1 MRLSLFAKLIG
12 MVAATV
18 VVTSAGVFTT
28 AYYFVTAGYN
38 DEARANIQ
46 TMQRLVDG
54 SIQDQRQNFL
64 EQGMMLAA
72 NSALVQAVA
81 AGDGTALKPIIV
93 KAMKDTSATFITVSD
108 SQGKVVA
115 RSHSDKA
122 GDSVLTQHNVQKAL
136 KGEPNVG
143 IEPGTV
149 VKFSLRAGVPVLA
162 GDKVVGAVT
171 LGIALSE
178 MEFVDDIKKTTGLE
192 ATVFENDTRIATTIL
207 KEGKRAVGTKMDNP
221 KVIETVL
228 QKGGVFAQTNVILG
242 KSYETAYW
250 PIRDP
255 EGKITGM
262 FFIGRDRSLIEESQA
277 RVVTSILVATGVIA
291 LIMIAV
297 AYVFSRSL
305 AKPIVIATG
314 FAAQVAAG
322 KLDQS
327 LDVQRN
333 DEIGTLAD
341 ALRSM
346 VTKLKEM
353 IGQAEAKTCEAEE
366 QSRQAQTA
374 TREAEEAGRRADASR
389 REGILDAA
397 RRIETIVERVTSSSE
412 ELAAQIEQS
421 SKGADMQRERTSE
434 AAHAVEQMNTAI
446 LDVARNAGDAAQN
459 ADQARE
465 DAKHGAG
472 VVEQVVRAITE
483 VQQQTARMK
492 ESLSGLGE
500 QAKGIGQIMNVIT
513 DIADQTNLLA
523 LNAAIAAARAGDAG
537 RGFAVVADE
546 VRKLAE
552 KTMTATKE
560 VGDAVTG
567 IQNSTRT
574 NIAAMDQA
582 AEAVGKSTALAG
594 EAGKSL
600 ESIVTRVES
609 TADKVRAI
617 ATASEEQ
624 SAAGEEISR
633 GTEEVNRI
641 AAETAEGMAQSA
653 QAVTELARMAQELQ
667 ALVDDLK
674 RG

>member
-18 VVTSAGVFTT
+18 LVTSAGIFAT
-28 AYYFVTAGYN
+28 ADYFVTAGYD
-38 DEARANIQ
+38 DEARSNIQ
-46 TMQRLVDG
+46 TMQRLVDKD
-54 SIQDQRQNFL
+54 INDLKQKFL
-64 EQGMMLAA
+64 EEGAMLAA
-72 NSALVQAVA
+72 NSALIQAVA
-81 AGDGTALKPIIV
+81 AGDGTALRPIAV
-93 KAMKDTSATFITVSD
+93 KAMQDCAATFITVSD

-115 RSHSDKA
+115 RAHSDKA
-122 GDSVLTQHNVQKAL
+122 GDSVLKQYNVQKAL
-136 KGEPNVG
+136 KGEANVG

-149 VKFSLRAGVPVLA
+149 VKFSLRAGVPIHSGNAVI
-162 GDKVVGAVT
+162 GAVT

-178 MEFVDDIKKTTGLE
+178 MEFVDDIKKSTGLE

-207 KEGKRAVGTKMDNP
+207 KEGKRAVGTRMDNP

-228 QKGGVFAQTNVILG
+228 QKGQMFADTNVILG

-262 FFIGRDRSLIEESQA
+262 FFIGRDRSVIERSQM
-277 RVVTSILVATGVIA
+277 RVVLSILVAAGVIA
-291 LIMIAV
+291 LVMISV

-305 AKPIVIATG
+305 ARPIVTATG
-314 FAAQVAAG
+314 FAAAVAEG
-322 KLDQS
+322 QLDRS
-327 LDVQRN
+327 LDVRRN

-346 VTKLKEM
+346 VAKLKAM
-353 IGQAEAKTCEAEE
+353 IGQAEAKTREAEE
-366 QSRQAQTA
+366 QSRQAQAA
-374 TREAEEAGRRADASR
+374 TREAEEAGRRADAAR

-397 RRIETIVERVTSSSE
+397 KRIETIVERITSASE

-421 SKGADMQRERTSE
+421 SKGADIQRER
-434 AAHAVEQMNTAI
+434 AAQAANAVEQMNSAI

-459 ADQARE
+459 ADEARN
-465 DAKHGAG
+465 DAKHGAD
-472 VVEQVVRAITE
+472 VVEQVVQAIIA
-483 VQQQTARMK
+483 VQEQTARMK
-492 ESLSGLGE
+492 ANLSDLGE

-523 LNAAIAAARAGDAG
+523 LNAAIEAARAGDAG

-560 VGDAVTG
+560 VGSAVAG

-582 AEAVGKSTALAG
+582 AEAVGKSTGLAG

-609 TADKVRAI
+609 TADQVRAI

-641 AAETAEGMAQSA
+641 AAETAEGMTQSA
-653 QAVTELARMAQELQ
+653 QAVTELARMAQDLQ
-667 ALVDDLK
+667 TLVDDLK

>member
-18 VVTSAGVFTT
+18 VVTSAGIFAT
-28 AYYFVTAGYN
+28 ADYFVTRGYN

-46 TMQRLVDG
+46 TMQRLVDKD
-54 SIQDQRQNFL
+54 IADLRQKFMEEGVL
-64 EQGMMLAA
+64 LAA
-72 NSALVQAVA
+72 DQALAAAVA
-81 AGDGTALKPIIV
+81 AGDGDALKPIIV
-93 KAMKDTSATFITVSD
+93 KGMKETSATFITVSD
-108 SQGKVVA
+108 REGKVVA
-115 RSHSDKA
+115 RAHSDKR
-122 GDSVLTQHNVQKAL
+122 GDSVLKQYNVQKAL
-136 KGEPNVG
+136 TGERNVG

-149 VKFSLRAGVPVLA
+149 VKFSLRAGVPIHA
-162 GDKVVGAVT
+162 EGKVIGAVT
-171 LGIALSE
+171 IGMALSE
-178 MEFVDDIKKTTGLE
+178 MEFVDNIKEATGLE
-192 ATVFENDTRIATTIL
+192 ATVFEKDTRIATTIL
-207 KEGKRAVGTKMDNP
+207 KQGKRAVGTTMDNP

-228 QKGGVFAQTNVILG
+228 QKGEIFADTNVILG
-242 KSYETAYW
+242 KPYETAYW
-250 PIRDP
+250 PIRNP
-255 EGKITGM
+255 EGTITGM
-262 FFIGRDRSLIEESQA
+262 FFIGRDRSLIEESQSQ
-277 RVVTSILVATGVIA
+277 VVMSILVASGIIA
-291 LIMIAV
+291 VIMIV
-297 AYVFSRSL
+297 AAYIFSRSL
-305 AKPIVIATG
+305 AKPIVTATR
-314 FAAQVAAG
+314 FAAQVAEG
-322 KLDQS
+322 KLDHT
-327 LDVQRN
+327 LDVQRT

-346 VTKLKEM
+346 VNNLKGM
-353 IGQAEAKTCEAEE
+353 IGQAEAKTREAEE
-366 QSRQAQTA
+366 QSRQAQAA
-374 TREAEEAGRRADASR
+374 TREAEEAGRRADAAR

-397 RRIETIVERVTSSSE
+397 RRIEAFVERVTSSSE

-421 SKGADMQRERTSE
+421 SRGADMQRERTAE
-434 AAHAVEQMNTAI
+434 AANAVEQMNTAI

-459 ADQARE
+459 ADQARD

-472 VVEQVVRAITE
+472 IVEQVVRAITE
-483 VQQQTARMK
+483 VQQQTLRMK
-492 ESLSGLGE
+492 ESLSHLGE

-523 LNAAIAAARAGDAG
+523 LNAAIEAARAGDAG

-560 VGDAVTG
+560 VGDAVAG

-574 NIAAMDQA
+574 NIEAMDKA
-582 AEAVGKSTALAG
+582 AEVVGKSTGLAG

-609 TADKVRAI
+609 TADQVRAI

-624 SAAGEEISR
+624 SSAGEEISR

-641 AAETAEGMAQSA
+641 AAETAEGMTQSA

-667 ALVDDLK
+667 SLVDDLK